1 MPTAE
6 FDPSRLGIQGKRE
19 IVTSVGCVD
28 PTGTA
33 LPFGCVA
40 SVDPTGIQPP
50 FGCVASVDPT
60 GIQPPFDRFA
70 DVPAVSG
77 VLFLST
83 VLPVFVVSWGLD
95 FSGPEAERFEDIND
109 CTSINTLGLGAIA
122 LSHSLV
128 L

>member
-1 MPTAE
+1 MPTSE
-6 FDPSRLGIQGKRE
+6 FDPSRFGIQGRRE

-33 LPFGCVA
+33 LLFGCVA

-50 FGCVASVDPT
+50 FG
-60 GIQPPFDRFA
+60 RFA
-70 DVPAVSG
+70 DLLVVSG

-83 VLPVFVVSWGLD
+83 VLSVFVVSWGLD
-95 FSGPEAERFEDIND
+95 FSGPEAERFEDMND